1 VSLGKTLYMT
11 NCAFCHGGALKGQ
24 KDWDGDYPSGGR
36 PAMPLDGEGAIWRLS
51 DRDLFDVTKFGGQ
64 PFSPA
69 DYKNDMPGF
78 ERQLSDADMW
88 AVLAFVKSTWP
99 EDVAARQEEAAATRE
114 Q

>member
-64 PFSPA
+64 PFSAA

-78 ERQLSDADMW
+78 ERQLSDADTGRQRCGNFS
-88 AVLAFVKSTWP
+88 AAP
-99 EDVAARQEEAAATRE
+99 EPVPVNNPIA
-114 Q
+114 